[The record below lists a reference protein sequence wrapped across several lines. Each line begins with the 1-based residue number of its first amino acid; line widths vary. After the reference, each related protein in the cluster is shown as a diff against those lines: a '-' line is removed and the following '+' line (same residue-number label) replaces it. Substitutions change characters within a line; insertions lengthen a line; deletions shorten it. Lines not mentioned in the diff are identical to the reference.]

1 MKRRLIFLAL
11 VVFAILAQ
19 LGFYHLLTLFGL
31 RFDNELL
38 LLLTI
43 VSGVAFWCFPFW
55 YTFVYS
61 KKQKTAGSETESQN
75 L

>member
-19 LGFYHLLTLFGL
+19 LGLYHLLTLFRL
-31 RFDNELL
+31 RCDNEFL

-43 VSGVAFWCFPFW
+43 LSGVAFWYFPFW
-55 YTFVYS
+55 YIFAYC
-61 KKQKTAGSETESQN
+61 KKQKMSGTDTES
-75 L
+75 